1 MDNFDLKKYLAEGRL
16 LKENK
21 YDIDDPNSPLG
32 QLNDN
37 DQDVAILNNMTKK
50 YGKDV
55 VLMWM
60 SSGEYGD
67 REYFEEGRL
76 YENPQDHS
84 DEEELDLHPD
94 YDKGGKYYSEEGAKA
109 FRIQPFKKNDIKYT
123 KHEANRMGRYIVGLE
138 GEELKKFISD
148 YMAAWEADKGD
159 TPEGRTFKE
168 NKDYKNDY
176 ANSEEDYTDEMV
188 VEKIK
193 DIIKYHELDPQDLID
208 EIRIEFGI
216 DAMD

>member
-50 YGKDV
+50 YGLDV

-76 YENPQDHS
+76 LKE
-84 DEEELDLHPD
+84 D
-94 YDKGGKYYSEEGAKA
+94 YDKESFIKALGDADDAFIQLGDGREFVIYNPNSNNDDNVDMWGDYSVFAVDK
-109 FRIQPFKKNDIKYT
+109 D
-123 KHEANRMGRYIVGLE
+123 
-138 GEELKKFISD
+138 GEEHEILYSD
-148 YMAAWEADKGD
+148 IA
-159 TPEGRTFKE
+159 
-168 NKDYKNDY
+168 
-176 ANSEEDYTDEMV
+176 
-188 VEKIK
+188 
-193 DIIKYHELDPQDLID
+193 
-208 EIRIEFGI
+208 GI
-216 DAMD
+216 NL

>member
-1 MDNFDLKKYLAEGRL
+1 MDNFDLRKYLAEGKL

-67 REYFEEGRL
+67 REYFEEGKLLKEDITKLRGQEL
-76 YENPQDHS
+76 LDFFSYTKYMDVNVKKLEEEFIDSINYGYFTDPTNVEEDKKEFTSENGDKFLETNEDKMSEYLGFEIDTEQMLDDYFIGNPKGVEFVHS
-84 DEEELDLHPD
+84 DKDFERWMAE
-94 YDKGGKYYSEEGAKA
+94 GSE
-109 FRIQPFKKNDIKYT
+109 FWR
-123 KHEANRMGRYIVGLE
+123 
-138 GEELKKFISD
+138 
-148 YMAAWEADKGD
+148 
-159 TPEGRTFKE
+159 
-168 NKDYKNDY
+168 
-176 ANSEEDYTDEMV
+176 
-188 VEKIK
+188 
-193 DIIKYHELDPQDLID
+193 
-208 EIRIEFGI
+208 
-216 DAMD
+216 

>member
-50 YGKDV
+50 YGLDV

-67 REYFEEGRL
+67 REYFEEGKL
-76 YENPQDHS
+76 YEEDNLKDYWS
-84 DEEELDLHPD
+84 EWAAGEVEVGNDGVIDAGGVDADFKDVPD
-94 YDKGGKYYSEEGAKA
+94 
-109 FRIQPFKKNDIKYT
+109 
-123 KHEANRMGRYIVGLE
+123 
-138 GEELKKFISD
+138 
-148 YMAAWEADKGD
+148 D
-159 TPEGRTFKE
+159 TMDTFKRYVKAVKTLNASSKE
-168 NKDYKNDY
+168 LRDDIAGAVSSILYDGGDF
-176 ANSEEDYTDEMV
+176 EDYSFDVLTADQFT
-188 VEKIK
+188 KIQ
-193 DIIKYHELDPQDLID
+193 DII
-208 EIRIEFGI
+208 
-216 DAMD
+216 

>member
-1 MDNFDLKKYLAEGRL
+1 MDNFDLRKYLAEGRL

-67 REYFEEGRL
+67 REYFEEGKL
-76 YENPQDHS
+76 YKED
-84 DEEELDLHPD
+84 LDLHPD
-94 YDKGGKYYSEEGAKA
+94 YDKGGKYYSEEGAEA

-123 KHEANRMGRYIVGLE
+123 KDQAVRQGKHIVGLE
-138 GEELKKFISD
+138 GEELKKFISS
-148 YMAAWEADKGD
+148 YMDAWKEDVGD
-159 TPEGRTFKE
+159 TPKGKTFK
-168 NKDYKNDY
+168 
-176 ANSEEDYTDEMV
+176 
-188 VEKIK
+188 
-193 DIIKYHELDPQDLID
+193 
-208 EIRIEFGI
+208 
-216 DAMD
+216 

>member
-1 MDNFDLKKYLAEGRL
+1 MDNFDLRKYLAEGRL

-67 REYFEEGRL
+67 REYFEEGKL
-76 YENPQDHS
+76 YEED
-84 DEEELDLHPD
+84 LDLHPD
-94 YDKGGKYYSEEGAKA
+94 YDKGGKYYSEEGAEA
-109 FRIQPFKKNDIKYT
+109 FRIQPFKKK
-123 KHEANRMGRYIVGLE
+123 
-138 GEELKKFISD
+138 
-148 YMAAWEADKGD
+148 
-159 TPEGRTFKE
+159 
-168 NKDYKNDY
+168 
-176 ANSEEDYTDEMV
+176 
-188 VEKIK
+188 
-193 DIIKYHELDPQDLID
+193 
-208 EIRIEFGI
+208 
-216 DAMD
+216 